1 MRTRC
6 TGKVSAPVETCPTC
20 RFDGRDYGIQDAL
33 GTLRAASPMWRQT
46 VEGVGTETLERRPG
60 PTGWSAAEYA
70 AHTADVVQA
79 SGQFLHGM
87 LTIDDLEGERV
98 PEHHVPDVTLGFEA
112 ALDRLE
118 ANLARF
124 LRGVDRV
131 GPARDPRWE
140 RTAVLDGVAVDVLWV
155 LRHVVHDVTHHLHDA
170 GRALHALGAGAPSQV
185 GAVAQLS
192 VSDGGVPKQPVPIVD
207 VGYRGLQGDRQ
218 AARKHHGRPLQA
230 LCLWSA
236 EVIDALQGEG
246 HPIGPGCAGENI
258 TLTGIDWSTIRPG
271 TQLRV
276 GEVLAEVSAWATP
289 CYKNAQWFLG
299 GDIARMGHDTNPGWS
314 RAYAWV
320 REPGTIREGDDAT
333 VEP

>member
-60 PTGWSAAEYA
+60 PTEWSAAEYA

-155 LRHVVHDVTHHLHDA
+155 VRHVVHDVTHHLHDA

-185 GAVAQLS
+185 GSVAQLS

-289 CYKNAQWFLG
+289 CYKNARWFVG
-299 GDIARMGHDTNPGWS
+299 GDIGRMGHDTNPGWS